1 MDVESFITK
10 NSDNSIIAVQGLGFV
25 GSVMSLVCANA
36 LSADYFVIGVDVPE
50 MNKKIQLLNQGIFPL
65 VAEDPKIELYFNN
78 ALKKGNFFATSDSSS
93 FSYADVI
100 IVDINLDVKQKTKR

>member
-36 LSADYFVIGVDVPE
+36 LSADYLVIGVDVPE
-50 MNKKIQLLNQGIFPL
+50 MDQKIQLLNQGVFPL

-78 ALKKGNFFATSDSSS
+78 ALKKGNFMLHLIQVVSLTRM
-93 FSYADVI
+93 
-100 IVDINLDVKQKTKR
+100 LLLWTLTLM